1 MTTVR
6 TAISLEKPL
15 CDAADAIALEL
26 NVSRSQVFVIAMQEY
41 PRRREHQRL
50 LDQINAV
57 YDDGLDHEQLE
68 ILKRMELHQR
78 RIMESAG

>member
-1 MTTVR
+1 MATVKMV
-6 TAISLEKPL
+6 ISIERPL

-68 ILKRMELHQR
+68 IFKRMEPHQR
-78 RIMESAG
+78 RIMESDG

>member
-1 MTTVR
+1 MV
-6 TAISLEKPL
+6 ISIERPL

-41 PRRREHQRL
+41 LRRREHQRL
-50 LDQINAV
+50 LEQINAM

-68 ILKRMELHQR
+68 ILKRMEPHQR

>member
-1 MTTVR
+1 MV
-6 TAISLEKPL
+6 ISIERPL
-15 CDAADAIALEL
+15 FDAADAIALEL

-41 PRRREHQRL
+41 LRRREHQRL

-57 YDDGLDHEQLE
+57 YDVGLDHEQLE
-68 ILKRMELHQR
+68 ILKRMEPHQR

>member
-1 MTTVR
+1 
-6 TAISLEKPL
+6 
-15 CDAADAIALEL
+15 
-26 NVSRSQVFVIAMQEY
+26 MQEY

-68 ILKRMELHQR
+68 IFKRMEPHQR

>member
-1 MTTVR
+1 MATVKMV
-6 TAISLEKPL
+6 ISIERPL
-15 CDAADAIALEL
+15 FDAADAIALEL

-41 PRRREHQRL
+41 LRRREHQRL
-50 LDQINAV
+50 LEQINAM

-68 ILKRMELHQR
+68 ILKRMEPHQR